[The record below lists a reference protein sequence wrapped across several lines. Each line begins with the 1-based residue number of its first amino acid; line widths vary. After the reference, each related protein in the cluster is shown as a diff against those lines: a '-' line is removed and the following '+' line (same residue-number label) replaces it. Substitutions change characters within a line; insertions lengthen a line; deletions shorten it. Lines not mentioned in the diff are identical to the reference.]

1 MRAIVIGRHTLL
13 KGQINSLKK
22 IGVTEIINVLSIPE
36 DRQDLE
42 KIVNEWIKNKVHY
55 VIVQALPLKT
65 LRTLWNICNDKG
77 LIVLVARMESIALVE
92 TEQEAKS
99 ITSKSPST
107 RTYIKG
113 VQDKAYRVIEFK
125 CWEKLKKLEV
135 DLEPID

>member
-1 MRAIVIGRHTLL
+1 MRAIVIGRHSLL
-13 KGQINSLKK
+13 KGQIESLKK
-22 IGVTEIINVLSIPE
+22 IGVREITNVLSIPE

-55 VIVQALPLKT
+55 VIVQALRLKT

-92 TEQEAKS
+92 TEQEAKN

-135 DLEPID
+135 DLEPIN